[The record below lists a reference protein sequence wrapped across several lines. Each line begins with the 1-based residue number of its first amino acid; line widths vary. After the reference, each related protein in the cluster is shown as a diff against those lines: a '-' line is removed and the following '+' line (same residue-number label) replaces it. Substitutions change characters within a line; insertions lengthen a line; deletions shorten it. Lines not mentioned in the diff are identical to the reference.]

1 MSRYEQPDYSVVA
14 TYDGYE
20 VRRYEPYFA
29 AETTV
34 RGDFDSAGNTAFRRL
49 AGFIFGRNSA
59 SQKMNMTVPVTRA
72 QTDTNAY
79 QYRFVMEK
87 AYAEKDLPRPVDDSV
102 ELVRV
107 AAGCYAALRYRG
119 RTKESQYRRA
129 EAALLEAL
137 HRDGIKATGTP
148 VSAVYNGPLTP
159 PAVRRNEVLV
169 PVAWIEHEAA

>member
-20 VRRYEPYFA
+20 VRRYESYLA

-34 RGDFDSAGNTAFRRL
+34 RGDFDSVGNTAFRRL
-49 AGFIFGRNSA
+49 AGFIFGRNSEG
-59 SQKMNMTVPVTRA
+59 QKMNMTVPVTRG
-72 QTDTNAY
+72 QTEANTY

-87 AYAEKDLPRPVDDSV
+87 AYSEKDLPRPVDDSV

-107 AAGCYAALRYRG
+107 AAGCNAAARYRG
-119 RTKESQYRRA
+119 RTNESQYRRA

-137 HRDGIKATGTP
+137 HRDGIKTTGAP

-159 PAVRRNEVLV
+159 PALRRNEVLV
-169 PVAWIEHEAA
+169 PVAWVEHDTA